1 VSGENPAPGL
11 ADAAGS
17 VNGSSEDADSDR
29 GHGMRHRKA
38 TKKRVGKRADLKM
51 AGPRQSRRGT
61 KGRTAGA
68 GERDEGVIDLFVT
81 TYRSLG

>member
-1 VSGENPAPGL
+1 MIRARGVSTSPRLGGEVPHVEHA
-11 ADAAGS
+11 
-17 VNGSSEDADSDR
+17 DR

-51 AGPRQSRRGT
+51 AGSRHSRRAT
-61 KGRTAGA
+61 KARTPGA
-68 GERDEGVIDLFVT
+68 GDRDEGVIDLFVS